1 MSRASTTLTSLAG
14 AIARAI
20 DSYELE
26 KSSSQQLFQ
35 QAGLDPDALKNP
47 NSRYPDGHLS
57 KLVRLARKATA
68 DPAFGLRAAQYVEP
82 TSLHALGFS
91 LLASQSLLAAL
102 QRLVRYYR
110 IVSDAVIIDLE
121 KGKHDYRLSVDFSDS
136 NEVPVELF
144 DTAMA
149 TLVNI
154 CRWLCGSDYAPLKV
168 YMSRPQPADNEVYQD
183 FFRAPLQ
190 FDYEANVLLFDKS
203 SLNSELPTRNAELA
217 YQNDKIVSDYLARLD
232 STRLSERV
240 RSIFI
245 ERLVTGKFSEEQ
257 IAEQFNIS
265 LRSLQRRLREE
276 QTSYQQLLDETRLDL
291 ALQYINRTSL
301 TVSQCGR
308 CAIGKEAGALTR
320 FDIGKLFGTKFSFDK
335 FTVNQ
340 IKRCF
345 LATLI

>member
-20 DSYELE
+20 DSYPLD
-26 KSSSQQLFQ
+26 KLNSQQLFK
-35 QAGLDPDALKNP
+35 QAGLDLDALKNP
-47 NSRYPDGHLS
+47 NSRYPDAQLS
-57 KLVRLARKATA
+57 KLVQLASRATN
-68 DPAFGLRAAQYVEP
+68 DQAFGLRVAQFVEP

-121 KGKHDYRLSVDFSDS
+121 KGKSDYCLSIDFNGGD
-136 NEVPVELF
+136 EVPVELF
-144 DTAMA
+144 DAAMA
-149 TLVNI
+149 TLLSI

-168 YMSRPQPADNEVYQD
+168 TMRRPQPNDEQAAYQD
-183 FFRAPLQ
+183 FFQAPLKFNQ
-190 FDYEANVLLFDKS
+190 DVNALIFDKTT
-203 SLNSELPTRNAELA
+203 LNNELPTRNAELA

-232 STRLSERV
+232 SSRLSERV

-257 IAEQFNIS
+257 IAEQFNVS

-301 TVSQCGR
+301 TVTQIAPLLG
-308 CAIGKEAGALTR
+308 
-320 FDIGKLFGTKFSFDK
+320 FSDSSNFNRA
-335 FTVNQ
+335 F
-340 IKRCF
+340 KRWLGISPSKYRELGF
-345 LATLI
+345 S